1 MQDGASPGRGRVRA
15 LLNWCGALV
24 GLLMIL
30 AGGLLQPTV
39 PWWTPETGAGLRDL
53 PITAQVPAVLLTA
66 LVCGPRAGLL
76 ASVAYLTLGL
86 VLLPVFQDGG
96 GFDYLLQPS
105 FGFLAGFI
113 PAAWFCGRLAR
124 QPGMNTLERL
134 FGTAVLG
141 LLLIQLSGL
150 LNLLLGSLVHRW
162 GESLPQLV
170 LTYSL
175 LALPGQLL
183 MCAVVALLARV
194 LRPLLLIER

>member
-1 MQDGASPGRGRVRA
+1 VRA

-24 GLLMIL
+24 GLLLIL

-39 PWWTPETGAGLRDL
+39 PWWTAETGAGLRDL

-76 ASVAYLTLGL
+76 ASVAYLTLGI

-141 LLLIQLSGL
+141 LLLIHLSGV
-150 LNLLLGSLVHRW
+150 LNLLLGALVHRW
-162 GESLPQLV
+162 SESLPQLV

-183 MCAVVALLARV
+183 MCAVVALLARL

>member
-1 MQDGASPGRGRVRA
+1 VRA

-24 GLLMIL
+24 GLLLIL
-30 AGGLLQPTV
+30 AGGLLQPAV
-39 PWWTPETGAGLRDL
+39 PWWTPTSGAALQDL
-53 PITAQVPAVLLTA
+53 PITAQVPALLLTA

-96 GFDYLLQPS
+96 GTDYLLQPS

-124 QPGMNTLERL
+124 QPGMTTLDRL

-141 LLLIQLSGL
+141 LLLIHLSGV
-150 LNLLLGSLVHRW
+150 LNLLLGALMHRW
-162 GESLPQLV
+162 TEPLPQLV
-170 LTYSL
+170 LSYSL
-175 LALPGQLL
+175 LTLPGQLL
-183 MCAVVALLARV
+183 MCAVVAVVARV
-194 LRPLLLIER
+194 LRPLLLLDR

>member
-1 MQDGASPGRGRVRA
+1 VRA

-24 GLLMIL
+24 GLLLIL
-30 AGGLLQPTV
+30 AGGLLQPSV
-39 PWWTPETGAGLRDL
+39 PWWTAETGAGLRDL

-96 GFDYLLQPS
+96 GFDYLLRPS

-134 FGTAVLG
+134 FGSAVLG
-141 LLLIQLSGL
+141 LLLIHLSGL
-150 LNLLLGSLVHRW
+150 LNLLLGALLHRW
-162 GESLPQLV
+162 SESLPQLV

-183 MCAVVALLARV
+183 MCAVVALLARL
-194 LRPLLLIER
+194 LRPLLLMER

>member
-1 MQDGASPGRGRVRA
+1 M
-15 LLNWCGALV
+15 
-24 GLLMIL
+24 GLLLIL

-39 PWWTPETGAGLRDL
+39 PWWTAETGAGLRDL

-141 LLLIQLSGL
+141 LLLIHLSGV
-150 LNLLLGSLVHRW
+150 LNLLLGALVHRW
-162 GESLPQLV
+162 SESLPQLV

-183 MCAVVALLARV
+183 MCAVVALLARL
-194 LRPLLLIER
+194 LRPLLLMER

>member
-1 MQDGASPGRGRVRA
+1 VRA

-24 GLLMIL
+24 GLLLIL

-39 PWWTPETGAGLRDL
+39 PWWSPQMGAGLRDL

-66 LVCGPRAGLL
+66 LVCGPRSGLL
-76 ASVAYLTLGL
+76 ASVAYLTVGL
-86 VLLPVFQDGG
+86 VVLPVFQDGG
-96 GFDYLLQPS
+96 GVDYLLQPS

-124 QPGMNTLERL
+124 QPGMNTLDRL

-141 LLLIQLSGL
+141 LLLIHLSGL
-150 LNLLLGSLVHRW
+150 LNLLLGAVLHRW
-162 GESLPQLV
+162 SESLPQLV
-170 LTYSL
+170 VTYSL

-183 MCAVVALLARV
+183 MCALVALLARV

>member
-39 PWWTPETGAGLRDL
+39 PWWTPETGAGLWDL

-170 LTYSL
+170 LTYSI

>member
-1 MQDGASPGRGRVRA
+1 VRA

-24 GLLMIL
+24 GLLLIL

-39 PWWTPETGAGLRDL
+39 PWWTAETGAGLRDL

-141 LLLIQLSGL
+141 LRLIHLSGV
-150 LNLLLGSLVHRW
+150 LNLLLGALVHRW
-162 GESLPQLV
+162 SESLPQLV

-183 MCAVVALLARV
+183 MCAVVALLARL
-194 LRPLLLIER
+194 LRPLLLMER

>member
-1 MQDGASPGRGRVRA
+1 M
-15 LLNWCGALV
+15 
-24 GLLMIL
+24 GLLLIL
-30 AGGLLQPTV
+30 AGGLLQPSV
-39 PWWTPETGAGLRDL
+39 PWWTAETGAGLRDL

-113 PAAWFCGRLAR
+113 PSAWFCGRLAR

-141 LLLIQLSGL
+141 LLLIHLSGV
-150 LNLLLGSLVHRW
+150 LNLLLGALLHRW
-162 GESLPQLV
+162 SESLPQLV

-183 MCAVVALLARV
+183 MCAVVALLARL
-194 LRPLLLIER
+194 LRPLLLMER

>member
-1 MQDGASPGRGRVRA
+1 VRA

-24 GLLMIL
+24 GLLLIL

-39 PWWTPETGAGLRDL
+39 PWWTAETGAGLRDL

-141 LLLIQLSGL
+141 LLLIHLSGV
-150 LNLLLGSLVHRW
+150 LNLLLGALVHRW
-162 GESLPQLV
+162 SESLPQLV

-183 MCAVVALLARV
+183 MCAVVALLARL

>member
-1 MQDGASPGRGRVRA
+1 MRA

-24 GLLMIL
+24 GLLLIL

-39 PWWTPETGAGLRDL
+39 PWWTAETGAGLRDL

-141 LLLIQLSGL
+141 LLLIHLSGV
-150 LNLLLGSLVHRW
+150 LNLLLGALVHRW
-162 GESLPQLV
+162 SESLPQLV

-183 MCAVVALLARV
+183 MCAVVALLARL

>member
-1 MQDGASPGRGRVRA
+1 VRA

-24 GLLMIL
+24 GLLLIL
-30 AGGLLQPTV
+30 AGGLLQPAV
-39 PWWTPETGAGLRDL
+39 PWWTPAGGAGLLDL
-53 PITAQVPAVLLTA
+53 PTTAQVPAVLLTA

-113 PAAWFCGRLAR
+113 PSAWFCGRLAR
-124 QPGMNTLERL
+124 QSGMTTLDRL

-141 LLLIQLSGL
+141 LLLIHLSGV
-150 LNLLLGSLVHRW
+150 LNLLLGALVHRW
-162 GESLPQLV
+162 SEPLPQLV

-183 MCAVVALLARV
+183 LCAVVALLARV
-194 LRPLLLIER
+194 LRPLLLLER

>member
-1 MQDGASPGRGRVRA
+1 VRA

-24 GLLMIL
+24 GLLLIL

-39 PWWTPETGAGLRDL
+39 PWWTAETGAGLRDL

-141 LLLIQLSGL
+141 LLLIHLSGV
-150 LNLLLGSLVHRW
+150 LNLLLGALVHRW
-162 GESLPQLV
+162 SESLPQLV

-183 MCAVVALLARV
+183 MCAVVALLARL
-194 LRPLLLIER
+194 LRPLLLMER

>member
-1 MQDGASPGRGRVRA
+1 MQDGASHGCGRVRA

-24 GLLMIL
+24 GLLLIL

-39 PWWTPETGAGLRDL
+39 PWWSPQMGAGLRDL

-66 LVCGPRAGLL
+66 LVCGPRSGLL
-76 ASVAYLTLGL
+76 ASVAYLTVGL
-86 VLLPVFQDGG
+86 VVLPVFQDGG
-96 GFDYLLQPS
+96 GVDYLLQPS

-124 QPGMNTLERL
+124 QPGMNTLDRL

-141 LLLIQLSGL
+141 LLLIHLSGL
-150 LNLLLGSLVHRW
+150 LNLLLGAVLHRW
-162 GESLPQLV
+162 SESLPQLV
-170 LTYSL
+170 VTYSL

-183 MCAVVALLARV
+183 MCALVALLARV